1 MFAFVVYAVV
11 IWYAAARFR
20 RQWESF
26 AWVAGGLAGLLL
38 VAWLHTKLSDW
49 TDGRI
54 FLPVLRSLLY
64 PYTALVV
71 AVGLFIA
78 CLPVG
83 RVKVDCPTCDY
94 DLRGLEDEVNSC
106 PECGT
111 PFMMEA
117 GRPVRVWADPLPVP
131 PTAAPGG
138 RCSPPRPRRDRQRR
152 RSGPPPV
159 VLHWPP
165 A

>member
-1 MFAFVVYAVV
+1 MFAFVVYAVL
-11 IWYAAARFR
+11 IWAAAARWR

-26 AWVAGGLAGLLL
+26 AWIAAGLAGLLL
-38 VAWLHTKLSDW
+38 VAWFHNKLSEW

-78 CLPVG
+78 CLPAG
-83 RVKVDCPTCDY
+83 LHHRACLCPRCDY
-94 DLRGLEDEVNSC
+94 ALRGLEDEASSC

-111 PFMMEA
+111 PFMIQN
-117 GRPVRVWADPLPVP
+117 GHPVAVWADPITPAL
-131 PTAAPGG
+131 
-138 RCSPPRPRRDRQRR
+138 PPRPR
-152 RSGPPPV
+152 P
-159 VLHWPP
+159 
-165 A
+165 